1 MQLLKM
7 SVLTFFL
14 LLAAVP
20 AQGRVFLQWSKSSI
34 PSAESMGV
42 KQLVIRWAPGNL
54 ALMKTARKR
63 GYQVFAES
71 NPQTA
76 AAAADAAERN
86 GLAGIIVASASEQ
99 PGQAAINKLVHALR
113 RSHPG
118 LAVFNLD
125 TGGKQP
131 QIRGN
136 LVVKRDGVLEVSSPT
151 IQPWIDS
158 NVALTRF
165 ERAYNPGQVPLYT
178 FAWDLTDP
186 VERQEGPRAA
196 DYALAVAEAGA
207 VRADVILPIHPN
219 LQKALAEGNK
229 TAWREWNKVK
239 SYIRFYAGI
248 PSPKTGSWADVAI
261 VAGNYDESYEPMNLL
276 ARHNVQFVVMRPAE
290 ITEQRLSRLQ
300 LVILFSRP
308 EDQALHTLQTFASS
322 GGTVVLINQH
332 GPFPW
337 DPLPAEKTAEG
348 TTYKVG
354 RGKIV
359 ALAQPVGDPEAF
371 AEDVRGLLNSQSA
384 SIYLWNALTTLGFAY
399 PTLHGETMIV
409 DLVNYAQE
417 PLQVQVRVRGSFKN
431 VRYDTP
437 GHGFYPAITPEHE
450 NGFTEFVVPRL
461 EIGGRVYLHSNAN
474 PPK

>member
-1 MQLLKM
+1 MQLPKIT
-7 SVLTFFL
+7 VLCFL
-14 LLAAVP
+14 LVLAAAP
-20 AQGRVFLQWSKSSI
+20 AQGRVFLQWTESAI
-34 PSAESMGV
+34 PPAESMGV

-54 ALMKTARKR
+54 TLMETASKH
-63 GYQVFAES
+63 GYQVFAETD
-71 NPQTA
+71 PQRA
-76 AAAADAAERN
+76 AAAADSASKN
-86 GLAGIIVASASEQ
+86 GLAGIIVASNSDQ
-99 PGQAAINKLVHALR
+99 PDQGTIGGLIQTLR

-125 TGGKQP
+125 TGAKQP

-136 LVVKRDGVLEVSSPT
+136 LVVNRDGVLEVSSPT

-207 VRADVILPIHPN
+207 MRADVILPIHPN

-229 TAWREWNKVK
+229 TAWREWDKVK
-239 SYIRFYAGI
+239 SYIRFYAGM
-248 PSPKTGSWADVAI
+248 PSPKKGSWADVAI
-261 VAGNYDESYEPMNLL
+261 VAGNYDETYEPMNLL
-276 ARHNVQFVVMRPAE
+276 ARHNVPFVVLRPAE

-308 EDQALHTLQTFASS
+308 DDQAVHTLQAFASS
-322 GGTVVLINQH
+322 GGAVVLINQR

-359 ALAQPVGDPEAF
+359 SLAQPVGDPETF
-371 AEDVRGLLNSQSA
+371 AEEVRGLLNRQGE

-399 PTLHGETMIV
+399 PIPHAGTVIL

-431 VRYDTP
+431 VRYETP
-437 GHGFYPAITPEHE
+437 DHGFYPAITPEHE
-450 NGFTEFVVPRL
+450 NGFTEFVVPHL

-474 PPK
+474 SSK

>member
-1 MQLLKM
+1 MQLPKIT
-7 SVLTFFL
+7 VLSFLL
-14 LLAAVP
+14 LLAAAP
-20 AQGRVFLQWSKSSI
+20 AQGRVFLQWTESAI
-34 PSAESMGV
+34 PPAESMGV

-54 ALMKTARKR
+54 ILMETARKR
-63 GYQVFAES
+63 GYQVFAED

-76 AAAADAAERN
+76 SSAADAASKN
-86 GLAGIIVASASEQ
+86 GLAGIVVASNSDQ
-99 PGQAAINKLVHALR
+99 PDQGTISGLIQALR

-207 VRADVILPIHPN
+207 IRADVILPIHPN

-239 SYIRFYAGI
+239 SYIRFYAGM
-248 PSPKTGSWADVAI
+248 PSSNSVSWADVAI
-261 VAGNYDESYEPMNLL
+261 VAGNYDEGYEFMNLL

-290 ITEQRLSRLQ
+290 ITERQLSRLH

-308 EDQALHTLQTFASS
+308 DDQAVHTLQTFAAT

-337 DPLPAEKTAEG
+337 DALPAEKTAEG

-371 AEDVRGLLNSQSA
+371 AEEVRGLLNRQGE

-399 PTLHGETMIV
+399 PTSHAGTVVV

-417 PLQVQVRVRGSFKN
+417 PLQVQVRVRGSFKS
-431 VRYDTP
+431 VRYESP

-450 NGFTEFVVPRL
+450 KGFTEFVVPRL
-461 EIGGRVYLHSNAN
+461 EIGGRVYLRSNAN